1 MLFRSVRI
9 LKNQMS
15 REYLKQER
23 AGASREELEKYTLGS
38 LRRAVFDGDTK
49 TGSLMCG
56 QNAGLLHEIRPLR
69 AILEELCSI
78 CHETAQQLAQEV

>member
-1 MLFRSVRI
+1 MRI

-15 REYLKQER
+15 REYLKLER
-23 AGASREELEKYTLGS
+23 AGAERMELEKFTLGS
-38 LRRAVFDGDTK
+38 LRRAVFDGDVK

-69 AILEELCSI
+69 TILEEMMGDCRAVLA
-78 CHETAQQLAQEV
+78 ETEEKWR

>member
-1 MLFRSVRI
+1 M
-9 LKNQMS
+9 
-15 REYLKQER
+15 
-23 AGASREELEKYTLGS
+23 GS

-69 AILEELCSI
+69 AILEELCTG
-78 CHETAQQLAQEV
+78 CHDVAQQLAGEV

>member
-1 MLFRSVRI
+1 
-9 LKNQMS
+9 MS

-69 AILEELCSI
+69 AILEELCSN